1 MLLELAIDLSI
12 ELKSAVPQ
20 HKMMFG
26 GVSKDK
32 KIQRSKRKRT
42 RRRHQKERKNTS
54 VRRRACVLDLTTTQT
69 NGSLAIFVAS
79 RHWSFSRQILM
90 YVFRF
95 ILYTYT
101 NTSFSLHLLTQSPH
115 GALCQI
121 LETAPP
127 GTGRSA
133 GGEKEVG
140 PSEGDEK
147 QRHQNHGVSRS
158 SWLPRLRF
166 ISRNI
171 FDLDLTPISTNCES
185 D

>member
-95 ILYTYT
+95 ILYVYKYIIQ
-101 NTSFSLHLLTQSPH
+101 SASPH
-115 GALCQI
+115 TIAAWRTLSNFGD
-121 LETAPP
+121 
-127 GTGRSA
+127 GTTGYRQKRWRRKRGGSVGGRREAAASKPWCFA
-133 GGEKEVG
+133 FLLVAQVAFYF
-140 PSEGDEK
+140 P
-147 QRHQNHGVSRS
+147 QH
-158 SWLPRLRF
+158 L
-166 ISRNI
+166 
-171 FDLDLTPISTNCES
+171 
-185 D
+185 